1 VIDLADEVKST
12 SGMLEYIKKT
22 ESREFI
28 IGTETG
34 IIHTLEIQNPD
45 KVFVPADKKMI
56 CPDMKKIYLDDIVK
70 ALVTSSPV
78 VKVEEGIR
86 VRAYRAVERMLKIP
100 RD

>member
-1 VIDLADEVKST
+1 
-12 SGMLEYIKKT
+12 M
-22 ESREFI
+22 
-28 IGTETG
+28 
-34 IIHTLEIQNPD
+34 
-45 KVFVPADKKMI
+45 PADKKMI
-56 CPDMKKIYLDDIVK
+56 CTDMKKIYLDDIVK